1 MANEFRCG
9 YVALIGRPNVGKSTL
24 LNHLI
29 GAKVS
34 ITARKPQTTRHRVLG
49 IKTLANHQFV
59 YVDTPGMHKGNGRA
73 LHRYLNRAARSILPD
88 MNVIIFVVEAMK
100 WLEEDDLVLS
110 TLANAEITAPVILAI
125 NKIDRVKDK
134 EVLLPFIEQ
143 LRGKFQF
150 IDIVPLSATKRLQL
164 DALEQ
169 VILRHLPESPPLFP
183 EDAMTD
189 KSARFIATEFIR
201 EKVVRN
207 LSAELPYASTVEIEK
222 YDDTEKLL
230 RIYATIWVERDSQKA
245 IVIGKNGEMLKR
257 IGQQAREDLE
267 KFFDKKVYLETW
279 VKVKSGWSDDERAL
293 QQLGYRD
300 EQ

>member
-24 LNHLI
+24 LNHLV
-29 GAKVS
+29 GTKVS

-49 IKTLANHQFV
+49 IKTLADHQFV

-73 LHRYLNRAARSILPD
+73 LHRYLNRAARSVLPD

-110 TLANAEITAPVILAI
+110 TLTNADITAPVILAI
-125 NKIDRVKDK
+125 NKIDRSKDK
-134 EVLLPFIEQ
+134 ETLLPFIEQ
-143 LRGKFQF
+143 VRNKFQF
-150 IDIVPLSATKRLQL
+150 IDIVPVSATKHLQL

-169 VILRHLPESPPLFP
+169 VILRYLPESPPLFP
-183 EDAMTD
+183 EDALTD

-207 LSAELPYASTVEIEK
+207 LAAELPYATTVEIEK
-222 YDDTEKLL
+222 YDEAEKLL
-230 RIYATIWVERDSQKA
+230 RIYATIWVERDSQKS

-300 EQ
+300 DQ

>member
-9 YVALIGRPNVGKSTL
+9 YVALVGRPNVGKSTL

-49 IKTLANHQFV
+49 IKTLPDHQFV
-59 YVDTPGMHKGNGRA
+59 YVDTPGMHKGNGHA
-73 LHRYLNRAARSILPD
+73 LHRYLNRAARSVLPD

-110 TLANAEITAPVILAI
+110 VLANTDITAPVILAI
-125 NKIDRVKDK
+125 NKIDRLKDK
-134 EVLLPFIEQ
+134 EALLPFIEKV
-143 LRGKFQF
+143 RDKFQF
-150 IDIVPLSATKRLQL
+150 INIVPVSATKQLQL
-164 DALEQ
+164 DALQQ
-169 VILRHLPESPPLFP
+169 VILQHLPESPPLFP
-183 EDAMTD
+183 EDALTD

-201 EKVVRN
+201 EKVIRN
-207 LSAELPYASTVEIEK
+207 LAAELPYATTVEIEK

-257 IGQQAREDLE
+257 IGQQARVDLE